1 MEIEKKLT
9 EDESVI
15 FALKTLFEAKKL
27 IFYSSVFFM
36 LLFLV
41 YSFFISNYYESY
53 SLLKTTDSNSSAQRS
68 SFEALSSLAG
78 LNMQEDSES
87 LDLAIEIMKSR
98 DFFEILYSQDL
109 KINDFFNVNNK
120 KDLPKFE
127 DSYAAYLKS
136 LEIDIDR
143 NTGFVRVSI
152 FHNSPTIAKDFL
164 EEIVLS
170 VNLVMKDDTKEESKK
185 SLDFLRSELNKAE
198 NRDLRFV
205 ISQLAQNKLEVFT
218 LTNISEDYVLK
229 YIDSPR
235 VPTHKAGPKRIL
247 YSLLG
252 LFLGFALSVAYVL
265 SKFYYQKFKNLIID

>member
-1 MEIEKKLT
+1 MEIERKLT
-9 EDESVI
+9 EDENII
-15 FALKTLFEAKKL
+15 FALKILFEAKKL
-27 IFYSSVFFM
+27 IFYSSIFFM

-41 YSFFISNYYESY
+41 YSLFISNYYESY
-53 SLLKTTDSNSSAQRS
+53 SLLKTSDSNSSTQRS
-68 SFEALSSLAG
+68 SLEALSSLAG

-127 DSYAAYLKS
+127 DSYASYLNA

-143 NTGFVRVSI
+143 NTGFVKVSI

-164 EEIVLS
+164 EEIVQS
-170 VNLVMKDDTKEESKK
+170 VNLVMKDDTKEKSKK

-218 LTNISEDYVLK
+218 LTNISEDYVLQ

-235 VPTHKAGPKRIL
+235 VPTHKAGPIRIL
-247 YSLLG
+247 YSLTG
-252 LFLGFALSVAYVL
+252 LFLGFALSVAYVF